1 MKKQPKQK
9 KTFVGI
15 VKVFNEEIR
24 IDATH
29 TTSRSKCKNLIQKY
43 KSRLKKHGVDRS
55 PPVKVKTL
63 RVY

>member
-1 MKKQPKQK
+1 MKKAK
-9 KTFVGI
+9 KTYVGV

-29 TTSRSKCKNLIQKY
+29 STTPNKCKALIKKY
-43 KSRLKKHGVDRS
+43 KSHLKARGVDRS

-63 RVY
+63 KVY